1 MRTVSLYCALAF
13 AAFAALAQPLAAQQP
28 PPVAPP
34 APGSQGEPKLV
45 FEREVFRYPGEN
57 RRDPFRP
64 LTRQEDLGPVF
75 NDLTLRMIIFSADPR
90 QSVAVVADAGKKS
103 FRLRR
108 GDSLG
113 NAQVVEI
120 GPSYVVFSVDDFGVR
135 RQETLDIKPRKPS
148 EGAN

>member
-1 MRTVSLYCALAF
+1 MRPVSLTHALALAAF
-13 AAFAALAQPLAAQQP
+13 AAFAQPLTAQN
-28 PPVAPP
+28 APP
-34 APGSQGEPKLV
+34 ATPPAQPPQGEPKLV

-75 NDLTLRMIIFSADPR
+75 NDLTLRMIIYSPDPK
-90 QSVAVVADAGKKS
+90 QSVADVADAGRKS
-103 FRLRR
+103 YRLRR
-108 GDSLG
+108 GESLG

-120 GPSYVVFSVDDFGVR
+120 GPAHVVFSVDDFGVR
-135 RQETLDIKPRKPS
+135 RQETLDLKPRKPS

>member
-1 MRTVSLYCALAF
+1 MPTTSLIRALALV
-13 AAFAALAQPLAAQQP
+13 ALAALAQALAAQAP
-28 PPVAPP
+28 PPAAPP
-34 APGSQGEPKLV
+34 TPGAQGEPKLV

-75 NDLTLRMIIFSADPR
+75 NDLTLRMIIYSPDPK
-90 QSVAVVADAGKKS
+90 QSVAVVADAAKKS
-103 FRLRR
+103 YRLRR
-108 GDSLG
+108 GESLG

-120 GPSYVVFSVDDFGVR
+120 GPAHVVFSVDDFGVR
-135 RQETLDIKPRKPS
+135 RQETIDLKPRKPS

>member
-1 MRTVSLYCALAF
+1 MRTISLSHTLALLAF
-13 AAFAALAQPLAAQQP
+13 AAFAQPLAAQNA
-28 PPVAPP
+28 APP
-34 APGSQGEPKLV
+34 AQPQAQGEPKLV

-75 NDLTLRMIIFSADPR
+75 NDLTLRMIIYSPDPK
-90 QSVAVVADAGKKS
+90 QSVAVVADAAKKS
-103 FRLRR
+103 YRLRR
-108 GDSLG
+108 GESLG

-120 GPSYVVFSVDDFGVR
+120 GPAHVVFSVDDFGVR
-135 RQETLDIKPRKPS
+135 RQETIDLKPRKPS